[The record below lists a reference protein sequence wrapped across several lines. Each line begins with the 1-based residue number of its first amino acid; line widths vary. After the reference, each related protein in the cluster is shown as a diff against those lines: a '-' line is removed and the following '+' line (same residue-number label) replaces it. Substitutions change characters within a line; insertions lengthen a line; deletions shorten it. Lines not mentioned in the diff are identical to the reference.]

1 MTPALEQ
8 INSVKKI
15 YNLSKFN
22 EVTDNQLDK
31 LIIEYLVKR
40 INSESENFE
49 IKLKMFAALIPLFD
63 KNPELHYKA
72 LEHLGKNKL
81 YQKLLSEKQLQLDDK
96 REELIQKHEEFR
108 ELLLYLQ
115 EVMHAINQY
124 LESDEEQDEA
134 DWWKSTGDDESSIDI
149 NEG

>member
-1 MTPALEQ
+1 METSKILYYQSPKDGSFYKVKVFEINEEKNICKIRFLEMVYNNMTPVLEQ

-15 YNLSKFN
+15 HNLSKFY
-22 EVTDNQLDK
+22 EVSDNQLDK

-81 YQKLLSEKQLQLDDK
+81 YQKLIHDEINLKNSLA
-96 REELIQKHEEFR
+96 LIK
-108 ELLLYLQ
+108 
-115 EVMHAINQY
+115 
-124 LESDEEQDEA
+124 
-134 DWWKSTGDDESSIDI
+134 G
-149 NEG
+149 

>member
-1 MTPALEQ
+1 METSKILYYQSPKDGSFYKVKVFGINEEKNICKIRFLEMVYNNMTPVLEQ

-15 YNLSKFN
+15 YNLSKFY
-22 EVTDNQLDK
+22 EVSENQLDK

-40 INSESENFE
+40 INSESEKFE

-81 YQKLLSEKQLQLDDK
+81 YQKLIHDEINLKNSLA
-96 REELIQKHEEFR
+96 LIK
-108 ELLLYLQ
+108 
-115 EVMHAINQY
+115 
-124 LESDEEQDEA
+124 
-134 DWWKSTGDDESSIDI
+134 G
-149 NEG
+149 

>member
-15 YNLSKFN
+15 YNLSKFY
-22 EVTDNQLDK
+22 EVSDNQLDK

-40 INSESENFE
+40 INSESEKFE

-72 LEHLGKNKL
+72 SEHLGKNKL
-81 YQKLLSEKQLQLDDK
+81 YQKLIHDEINLKNSLA
-96 REELIQKHEEFR
+96 LIK
-108 ELLLYLQ
+108 
-115 EVMHAINQY
+115 
-124 LESDEEQDEA
+124 
-134 DWWKSTGDDESSIDI
+134 G
-149 NEG
+149 